1 MLISKKLYNMKEYID
16 MSDEE
21 LVIAY
26 KQGDQR
32 SFQELY
38 KRYQRRIFS
47 YILVS
52 VKNKEIANDIFQDV
66 FFKVINTIKSGNYR
80 EEGKFAQW
88 IIRITHNAVVDHF
101 RYQNKYAIS
110 NNNCDDNENY
120 FFDSI
125 TKDHSISPEELLIK
139 KENKYLVRQAVS
151 TLSDKQKQVVY
162 LRMNEDK
169 CFREIAE
176 AQNISINT
184 ALGRMRYAIMNIKKK
199 IDPFL

>member
-66 FFKVINTIKSGNYR
+66 FLK
-80 EEGKFAQW
+80 
-88 IIRITHNAVVDHF
+88 
-101 RYQNKYAIS
+101 
-110 NNNCDDNENY
+110 
-120 FFDSI
+120 
-125 TKDHSISPEELLIK
+125 
-139 KENKYLVRQAVS
+139 
-151 TLSDKQKQVVY
+151 
-162 LRMNEDK
+162 
-169 CFREIAE
+169 
-176 AQNISINT
+176 
-184 ALGRMRYAIMNIKKK
+184 
-199 IDPFL
+199 